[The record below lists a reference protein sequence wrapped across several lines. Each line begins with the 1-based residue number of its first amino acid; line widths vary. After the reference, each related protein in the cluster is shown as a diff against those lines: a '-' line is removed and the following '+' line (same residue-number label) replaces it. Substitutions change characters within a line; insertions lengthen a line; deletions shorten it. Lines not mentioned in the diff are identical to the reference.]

1 MKTKKRIEMNVRKKS
16 LGFKF
21 GLLLVVICFI
31 STMLI
36 GIISF
41 YLENKNGVEQMQKRL
56 IAIAQSAT
64 MLIDVNIHKEIKPGD
79 EKSTNYLSIRKKLKE
94 LTLKTNS
101 KDTYTVV
108 IDDKNIGRF
117 VVDCDDAATAAIG
130 KEYELIPEMKTAFKG
145 SPTATAE
152 PYTDDYGT
160 WMSGFAPIFDDSKK
174 VVGIVGVDFPV
185 AEIKKQSFDLMMSII
200 LAIINVFIIT
210 LIVAII
216 VNRKIG
222 NNIGNIIFKMNEIN
236 KSKEN
241 IFSTKLDIKT
251 GDEFELMAGEVN
263 QLIDSMAL
271 MFNDIRASSEKIYNS
286 TGTIM
291 DVSYKIATNSQ
302 SQSASSQETLSAMEE
317 LDSAIQNITKDIQ
330 DVKENILGSNTL
342 LENMQKFTDIVNET
356 IDKVGMESSNSI
368 QAANSGM
375 AAVKKSKEG
384 MNKINKTVGNLV
396 SDIKELGKSAVG
408 IGEIVNLIE
417 DIARQTNLLALNA
430 AIEAARAGEHGRGF
444 AVVAES
450 VRNLAEKSSEAT
462 KEIEKL
468 VGLIQNQVNQAVQTA
483 KEGAVELE
491 RGTLIYNET
500 EVTLVRI
507 EDTVQNT
514 GSELE
519 KVKEMIAKQATE
531 INTIVTSS
539 EKIGMLT
546 QSMASTIEQLS
557 AASSEVVKAMEYVS
571 SASAQISTGTEEI
584 AKSAEEVTSES
595 KNLAE
600 SISKYNTDR
609 DKEEKVL
616 EAADIG

>member
-1 MKTKKRIEMNVRKKS
+1 MKTEKKIEMKVRKKS

-21 GLLLVVICFI
+21 GLLLVVICFL

-36 GIISF
+36 GSLLYYI
-41 YLENKNGVEQMQKRL
+41 ENKNSLEQMKKRL
-56 IAIAQSAT
+56 IVIAQSAS
-64 MLIDVNIHKEIKPGD
+64 MLIDGKIHNEIKPGE
-79 EKSTNYLSIRKKLKE
+79 EKSANYVGIKEKLKE
-94 LTLKTNS
+94 LTLKS
-101 KDTYTVV
+101 GAKDTYTLVV
-108 IDDKNIGRF
+108 DNKNILKF
-117 VVDCDDAATAAIG
+117 IIDCDPEAPAAIG
-130 KEYELIPEMKTAFKG
+130 EEYEIQPEMTTAFNG
-145 SPTATAE
+145 LPIATEE
-152 PYTDDYGT
+152 PYTDKWGT
-160 WMSGFAPIFDDSKK
+160 WMSAFAPIFDDSKK
-174 VVGIVGVDFPV
+174 VVGIVGVDISV
-185 AEIKKQSFDLMMSII
+185 ADIKKQSFDLMMSII
-200 LAIINVFIIT
+200 LVIVNVFIIT

-222 NNIGNIIFKMNEIN
+222 SNLGNIISKLNEVN

-241 IFSTKLDIKT
+241 IFTTKLEIKT
-251 GDEFELMAGEVN
+251 GDEFELVAGEVN

-271 MFNDIRASSEKIYNS
+271 MFNDIRTSSEKIYNS
-286 TGTIM
+286 TETIM
-291 DVSYKIATNSQ
+291 NVSYKIASNSQ
-302 SQSASSQETLSAMEE
+302 SQSASSEETLSSMEE
-317 LDSAIQNITKDIQ
+317 LDTGIQNITKDIQ
-330 DVKENILGSNTL
+330 DVKENIMSSNTL

-368 QAANSGM
+368 QAANNGM
-375 AAVKKSKEG
+375 VAVKKSKEG
-384 MNKINKTVGNLV
+384 MNKINKSVGNLV

-417 DIARQTNLLALNA
+417 DIAGQTNLLALNA

-444 AVVAES
+444 AVVADS